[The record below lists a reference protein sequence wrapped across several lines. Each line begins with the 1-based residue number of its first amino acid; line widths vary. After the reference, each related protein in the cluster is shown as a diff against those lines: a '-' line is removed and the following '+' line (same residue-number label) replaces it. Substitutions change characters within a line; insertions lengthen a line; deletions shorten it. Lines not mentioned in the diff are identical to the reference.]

1 MQITGITPYYEDK
14 AGVIICGHTPEVL
27 KTLPDEFVDCVI
39 TSPPYWGLRDYGIE
53 PQVWGATPAV
63 GDGNGD
69 CEHKW
74 ESLKIIKSGSN
85 WDSFAKYRTDGGA
98 GKREIG
104 MKNISQG
111 NFCSLCGAWRGSLGL
126 EPSPELYIKHLC
138 DIFNEV
144 KRVLKKTGSI
154 WVNLGDSYG
163 GNNSRGSNGGRAG
176 FGTEREGVFNNSSQ
190 AKSLV
195 GIPEMFVLE
204 MQRRGWI
211 RRNTIIWYKPNC
223 MPSSAQDRFTVDFE
237 YIYLFTKSNDAQFWT
252 NEKTLQLVSKPPAG
266 TQGIEGQDWEWR
278 VCPNCEGTGK
288 SKVNIEKRPEIYGE
302 EDWGNR
308 GRVREFLDKKSK
320 MYQAGNLLCKRCKGT
335 GQIKHNFWSG
345 HDYFFER
352 QFEKLSPLTNGF
364 GLVERGKQNYFID
377 RDGHNKQKE
386 SFTKSWYGEPPQGR
400 NKRCVWRIPTQSFSD
415 AHFATF
421 PEKLVQDCLLP
432 GCPEFV
438 CPKCGKPRVKIY
450 DINYQKSAKS
460 WGGITYNQKEGVT
473 GFRPKK
479 ILDKISTEIGYTD
492 CGCGEKF
499 EGGVCLDPFMGS
511 GTVGVV
517 ALKLRRK
524 FIGIE
529 IKPEY
534 CKMAEARI
542 KPLMAQERLL

>member
-1 MQITGITPYYEDK
+1 MENNLKIDGIEPYYKDK
-14 AGVIICGHTPEVL
+14 AGVIYCGHTPEVL
-27 KTLPDEFVDCVI
+27 KTFLPESIDCVI

-69 CEHKW
+69 CSHHWGKEL
-74 ESLKIIKSGSN
+74 SGRRRRSVNDIKDMNSKEATKPASAFNDTG
-85 WDSFAKYRTDGGA
+85 
-98 GKREIG
+98 
-104 MKNISQG
+104 G
-111 NFCSLCGAWRGSLGL
+111 NFCSLCGSWRSSLGL
-126 EPSPELYIKHLC
+126 EPTPELYIKHLC
-138 DIFNEV
+138 DIFDEI

-154 WVNLGDSYG
+154 WVNLGDSYSG
-163 GNNSRGSNGGRAG
+163 GKGRSGSRDADFQEERFKAGKSLNRNYQQLGGKG
-176 FGTEREGVFNNSSQ
+176 QTKPTDGKIGVPP
-190 AKSLV
+190 KSLV

-204 MQRRGWI
+204 MQRRDWI
-211 RRNTIIWYKPNC
+211 RRNTLIWQKPNC

-252 NEKTLQLVSKPPAG
+252 NEKTLQLVSKQPLG
-266 TQGIEGQDWEWR
+266 TKGIEGIDWEWKEIDNSWER
-278 VCPNCEGTGK
+278 PSRDEVFKTPNRIK
-288 SKVNIEKRPEIYGE
+288 STYAKAKRKKVSL
-302 EDWGNR
+302 W
-308 GRVREFLDKKSK
+308 
-320 MYQAGNLLCKRCKGT
+320 A
-335 GQIKHNFWSG
+335 G
-345 HDYFFER
+345 HDCFFER